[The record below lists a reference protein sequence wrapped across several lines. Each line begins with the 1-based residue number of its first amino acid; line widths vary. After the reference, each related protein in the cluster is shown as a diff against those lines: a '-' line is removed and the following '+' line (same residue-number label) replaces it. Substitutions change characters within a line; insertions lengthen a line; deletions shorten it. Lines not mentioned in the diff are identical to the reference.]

1 MYGGEEHG
9 AYILTASRTTTGRW
23 MVWTPWRGSRAKQ
36 KNEDSEY
43 PGLHALHP
51 HPIQRTTE
59 VTTNTAL
66 ALANEATY
74 GIRWN

>member
-1 MYGGEEHG
+1 MDCLDTLAWVKGQ
-9 AYILTASRTTTGRW
+9 A
-23 MVWTPWRGSRAKQ
+23 